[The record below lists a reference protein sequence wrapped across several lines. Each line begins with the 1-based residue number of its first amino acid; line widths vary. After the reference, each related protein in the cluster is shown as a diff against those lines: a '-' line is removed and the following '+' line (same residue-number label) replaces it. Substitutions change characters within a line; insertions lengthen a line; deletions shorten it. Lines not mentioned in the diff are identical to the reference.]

1 MTINA
6 GSDIVDTDFIDYSEK
21 NATPAN
27 DAGRV
32 AKLESDGKLHGFFT
46 KNGAVV
52 NAGETLTGA
61 TLPVPVYQNKTDN
74 ELYACDA
81 NDNTKYKFIGFVTT
95 NSTDGNPVVFQAS
108 GIVSGFS
115 ALDEGEKYY
124 VQDTAGTIG
133 TTPGTQEILV
143 GVAISTTELLIQ
155 KGRRVAS
162 GTATFSSTTTSAIT
176 LGFRPS
182 VVRVYAVGG
191 ENPWM
196 SISNGGW
203 SATGG
208 NLCVYQYAALDDS
221 GLTQGSDTNAWRTG
235 KSGGNTHVGTITSVT
250 DTGFTLS
257 NTKSSSPAAVSLMWI
272 AEGEL

>member
-1 MTINA
+1 MAITA
-6 GSDIVDTDFIDYSEK
+6 GSDTLASDFINNSTR
-21 NATPAN
+21 NGTPSN

-32 AKLESDGKLHGFFT
+32 PKLESDGKLHGFFT

-52 NAGETLTGA
+52 NAGETLNGA

-81 NDNTKYKFIGFVTT
+81 NDNTKYKFIGFVTS
-95 NSTDGNPVVFQAS
+95 NSTNGNPINFQAS
-108 GIVSGFS
+108 GVVGGFS

-133 TTPGTQEILV
+133 TSPGTQEILV

-162 GTATFSSTTTSAIT
+162 GSASFSSTTTSAIT

-182 VVRVYAVGG
+182 RVTVYAVGG
-191 ENPWM
+191 ENAWL
-196 SISNGGW
+196 SFSNGGW
-203 SATGG
+203 TATGG
-208 NLCVYQYAALDDS
+208 NLCVYQFAALDSS

-235 KSGGNTHVGTITSVT
+235 KNAGNSHVGTVTSIT

-257 NTKSSSPAAVSLMWI
+257 NTKSSSPAAVELFWV